1 MGKLKDIW
9 SKLKSIKHIEIYLA
23 LIVGLVVCV
32 IYFSTF
38 TNKSDTQ
45 EKVSTGNYTNG
56 VEYVDYLENKLCNVL
71 SNIEGVGDVSAI
83 ITIENDFSYEYATD
97 KETSQEGETSVT
109 TETTILVNG
118 EPVIVNKIYPTIKGV
133 VIVASGSEDFAVKMD
148 ILNAVQT
155 LLEISAEDITILN

>member
-38 TNKSDTQ
+38 TNKNDTQ
-45 EKVSTGNYTNG
+45 EEVSTGNYTNG

-71 SNIEGVGDVSAI
+71 SNIEGVGNVSAI
-83 ITIENDFSYEYATD
+83 ITIENDFSYEYAID

>member
-32 IYFSTF
+32 IYFSAF

-83 ITIENDFSYEYATD
+83 ITIENDFSYEYAND

-133 VIVASGSEDFAVKMD
+133 VIVASGCEDFAVKMD

>member
-32 IYFSTF
+32 IYFSAF

-83 ITIENDFSYEYATD
+83 ISIEIDFSDEYATD

-133 VIVASGSEDFAVKMD
+133 VIVASGCEDFAVKMD

>member
-32 IYFSTF
+32 IYFSAF

-45 EKVSTGNYTNG
+45 EEVSTGNYTNG

-71 SNIEGVGDVSAI
+71 SNITGVGKVSAI
-83 ITIENDFSYEYATD
+83 ITIENDFSYVYATD
-97 KETSQEGETSVT
+97 KETNQNGDTSVT

-133 VIVASGSEDFAVKMD
+133 VIVASGSENFAVKMD

-155 LLEISAEDITILN
+155 LLEIDAEDITILD